1 MAAEAHPP
9 SDSHREPHRGRPRSP
24 RRLWPAGLLAV
35 AVLSMVSLAAP
46 EPARAIPVNP
56 IAAIGDVLGA
66 GANAITGGIGKVAV
80 EAFEAIIKAL
90 FAWPAKIINRE
101 LLSWLVAVP
110 DYAIHPE
117 SAAAGRGGSNL
128 AELGATTSAMAFAA
142 LGAVAT
148 VSGIR
153 YWAAGLSG
161 SGGLEA
167 LEGLGRTVGAAL
179 FIVLWPWL
187 FRHCADLANAAGSGL
202 LGSGSVIDDTA
213 RLLAVAFAA
222 AVAFNI
228 LSILIAIGAA
238 LLFLALLLTKIAVSA
253 AIAVVFVAMPL
264 AVMLWPIPELAWIAR
279 TAMRAFATVLVIPL
293 AWAVCFATFAAV
305 GIDALTLKGAGK
317 VVDALIMP
325 LVAVALLWL
334 TVALP
339 KTLARMA
346 LFGAVGG
353 GGFLV
358 RTASYLVAR
367 RADAALSQ
375 LVPAALGGN
384 RASASH
390 GVPMEQPAA
399 VGGRRPSG
407 KGPEAVT
414 AGARK
419 QPAGGAPNPAAAAVT
434 AAAASGDAGSASS
447 AAAETG
453 GWTPPKGFDPAT
465 GQQPVPAARGGLRS
479 PSWQEIKDHVPVE
492 LAAAAARQQ
501 STTRADVAAAMRAL
515 PSDAQGGVVG
525 LMDTKGGQ
533 IRGQMAHQAARGDLS
548 DQERD
553 AFRTL
558 AAATPEVRAQGI
570 SDFLDGGADERPAAP
585 SVANG
590 ATERTPAPDG
600 SGTPPRGGSATPP
613 IADGG
618 FGPPPLRGRG
628 GNGGSRGGDSFGSA
642 ADTPDPP
649 PTAPLAGGGP
659 MGPAP
664 QPTPPPDRHS
674 PSPSDDGSSTPP
686 RRGNDDRLSD

>member
-1 MAAEAHPP
+1 MAAEEHSL
-9 SDSHREPHRGRPRSP
+9 SDSHRGRARSV

-35 AVLSMVSLAAP
+35 AVLSMVSLVAP

-56 IAAIGDVLGA
+56 IDAIGDVLGA
-66 GANAITGGIGKVAV
+66 GADAITGGVGRLAV
-80 EAFEAIIKAL
+80 EAFGAIIKAL

-117 SAAAGRGGSNL
+117 TAAAGRGGSNL

-142 LGAVAT
+142 LGAVGT

-187 FRHCADLANAAGSGL
+187 FRHCAELANAAGSGL

-222 AVAFNI
+222 GVAFNI

-253 AIAVVFVAMPL
+253 ATAVVFVAMPL

-279 TAMRAFATVLVIPL
+279 TAMRAFVTVLVIPL

-305 GIDALTLKGAGK
+305 GIDALALKGAGK
-317 VVDALIMP
+317 VVDALVMP

-358 RTASYLVAR
+358 RTASYLAAR

-375 LVPAALGGN
+375 LVPAAFGGS
-384 RASASH
+384 RASAST
-390 GVPMEQPAA
+390 GVPMEQPAE
-399 VGGRRPSG
+399 GSGRRASG
-407 KGPEAVT
+407 KGSEAAM

-419 QPAGGAPNPAAAAVT
+419 QPAGGARAAA
-434 AAAASGDAGSASS
+434 AAAASAAAGAGGDVGSVSV

-453 GWTPPKGFDPAT
+453 GWTPPEGFGRAT
-465 GQQPVPAARGGLRS
+465 GQQGGPAGRGGLRS

-501 STTRADVAAAMRAL
+501 STTRADVAAAMGAL
-515 PSDAQGGVVG
+515 PSDAQGGVMG
-525 LMDTKGGQ
+525 LMDAKGGQ

-553 AFRTL
+553 AFRAL

-570 SDFLDGGADERPAAP
+570 SDFIGGGADERPAAP

-590 ATERTPAPDG
+590 TTERSAAPDG
-600 SGTPPRGGSATPP
+600 SGTTPGGGSARPP

-618 FGPPPLRGRG
+618 FGPPPLGGRG
-628 GNGGSRGGDSFGSA
+628 GSGGSRGDSFGSPA
-642 ADTPDPP
+642 GTPDPP
-649 PTAPLAGGGP
+649 PAAPLDGGGP

-664 QPTPPPDRHS
+664 QPAPPPDRRS
-674 PSPSDDGSSTPP
+674 PSSSDDGSSTPP
-686 RRGNDDRLSD
+686 PRGERFSD